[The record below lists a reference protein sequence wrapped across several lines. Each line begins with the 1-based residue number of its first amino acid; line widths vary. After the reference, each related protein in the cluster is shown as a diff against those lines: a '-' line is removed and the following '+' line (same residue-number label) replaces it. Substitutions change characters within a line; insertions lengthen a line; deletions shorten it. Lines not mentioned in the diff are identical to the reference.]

1 MSTPDAH
8 DPYAL
13 PPDAVADPP
22 RTFFKALRQV
32 GPGLILAGS
41 IVGTGELINTTSLGA
56 REGYTLLWLIL
67 FSCVVKVFIQ
77 VEMGRDAITNGR
89 TSLAAIHT
97 LPGPRLGTSWMGWLW
112 LLMMLAT
119 QAQVAAM
126 EGLVGQAAHM
136 GFPGGSAAM
145 ARWGARLSPGLGSY
159 MSAHPAHAWAAI
171 TALAAVALLL
181 SGGYKRLEHITTA
194 LVAFVTLV
202 TVACVAGLSWTSYPV
217 DPEGLKAGLRFA
229 RPAAGLALAFSAFG
243 ITGVGA
249 SELFAYPYWC
259 IEKGYARSAGARS
272 DDPGWADRAT
282 GWLKVMRLDAWFS
295 MLVFTAAT
303 VAFYILGAAVLKP
316 QGLNPE
322 GASMIDTL
330 SMMYV
335 GPLGAWT
342 RSVFLVGV
350 WAVLFKTLYVA
361 TAANSRLTGD
371 FLALSGILRQP
382 LRKDRERVV
391 QAFCVIYPALAL
403 GWFLLSPEP
412 GALVV
417 VGGVAQ
423 ALMLPLIAGATL
435 YLGRRD
441 GDRRVSPTFAA
452 EAAAWFAFFAIAAVA
467 IYGFVDKVSQQVAP
481 TTQVAAKAPITV
493 GQPPGTA
500 AGR

>member
-1 MSTPDAH
+1 
-8 DPYAL
+8 
-13 PPDAVADPP
+13 
-22 RTFFKALRQV
+22 
-32 GPGLILAGS
+32 
-41 IVGTGELINTTSLGA
+41 
-56 REGYTLLWLIL
+56 
-67 FSCVVKVFIQ
+67 
-77 VEMGRDAITNGR
+77 
-89 TSLAAIHT
+89 
-97 LPGPRLGTSWMGWLW
+97 
-112 LLMMLAT
+112 
-119 QAQVAAM
+119 
-126 EGLVGQAAHM
+126 
-136 GFPGGSAAM
+136 
-145 ARWGARLSPGLGSY
+145 
-159 MSAHPAHAWAAI
+159 
-171 TALAAVALLL
+171 
-181 SGGYKRLEHITTA
+181 
-194 LVAFVTLV
+194 
-202 TVACVAGLSWTSYPV
+202 
-217 DPEGLKAGLRFA
+217 
-229 RPAAGLALAFSAFG
+229 
-243 ITGVGA
+243 
-249 SELFAYPYWC
+249 
-259 IEKGYARSAGARS
+259 
-272 DDPGWADRAT
+272 
-282 GWLKVMRLDAWFS
+282 
-295 MLVFTAAT
+295 
-303 VAFYILGAAVLKP
+303 
-316 QGLNPE
+316 
-322 GASMIDTL
+322 MIDTL